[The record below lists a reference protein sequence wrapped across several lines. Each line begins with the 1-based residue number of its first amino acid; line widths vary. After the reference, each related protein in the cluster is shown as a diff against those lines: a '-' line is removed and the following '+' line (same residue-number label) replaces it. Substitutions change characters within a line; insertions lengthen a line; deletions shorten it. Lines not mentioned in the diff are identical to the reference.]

1 MNFNTNRKFF
11 TPNFYLKCFTNT
23 FNSTK
28 LSKFFEI
35 HPMLKIKELIMLK
48 NQLTLKIFLEAGHGI
63 FR

>member
-11 TPNFYLKCFTNT
+11 TPNFNPKCFANT

-48 NQLTLKIFLEAGHGI
+48 NQLSSTLFLEVLYGI